1 MNKYIFLLIILL
13 FSNLIVA
20 DSFRVS
26 VSKIGNGDGEVESA
40 PFGIDCGWYCSK
52 LFPAGTELILTA
64 EPNVRSSFI
73 EWGGDCS
80 GTEPTCN
87 IIVDSDKE
95 IIAEFGGTELRV
107 NKIGSGNGEIKSAPF
122 GIDCGLHCNRFFPLN
137 TNVIL
142 VANPNVHSTFIRW
155 EGGCSGTEP
164 ICNIIMN
171 TNKEVTAVFESANL
185 QVNIEQTNGS
195 GRVTS
200 LPFGIDCE
208 PHCNRNY
215 PLETEMILTAIPDPT
230 SSFTRWEGD
239 CTGTEPKCMLD
250 LNSNKEVTAI
260 FGRENISKISINK
273 QGNGDG
279 KVTSLPFGIDCGLH
293 CEKDFQ
299 TNTEITLIADSNIH
313 STFIRWEGD
322 CTGTEPE
329 CILNLDSDKNVI
341 AIFESKKISVSKIG
355 SGRVTSLPFGI
366 DCGLHCNKFFPFN
379 SQVKLTATPTV
390 HSTFIR
396 WEGDCTGTESE
407 CILNLDSDKNV
418 IAIFESF
425 RLSINKIGEGDGRI
439 LSYPFGIDC
448 GLHCNKNFAAYSRI
462 ILIATPQVHS
472 EFIGWNGAC
481 SGTEYS
487 CVLNLNEDKEVTAIF
502 ERNTEVNRI
511 EQLINLINERIRI
524 RLELI

>member
-171 TNKEVTAVFESANL
+171 TNKEVTAIFESANL

-239 CTGTEPKCMLD
+239 CTGTEPECILD

-322 CTGTEPE
+322 CTGTEP
-329 CILNLDSDKNVI
+329 
-341 AIFESKKISVSKIG
+341 
-355 SGRVTSLPFGI
+355 
-366 DCGLHCNKFFPFN
+366 
-379 SQVKLTATPTV
+379 
-390 HSTFIR
+390 
-396 WEGDCTGTESE
+396 E